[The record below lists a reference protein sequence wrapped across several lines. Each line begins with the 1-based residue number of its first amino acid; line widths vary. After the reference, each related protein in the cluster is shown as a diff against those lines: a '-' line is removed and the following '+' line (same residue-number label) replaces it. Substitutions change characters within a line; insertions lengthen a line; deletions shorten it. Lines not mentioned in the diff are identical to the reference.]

1 MVSAAI
7 RILTLVEQT
16 SYMGDGKSPF
26 RGYGAIRAGSWLA
39 LKGLGPATATAKVGR
54 AALVSNFDAE
64 AMRGGADGWW
74 FSHSLYTGRPHT
86 RAATRPLAPPSSLK
100 TPYHRLN
107 AIV

>member
-64 AMRGGADGWW
+64 AMRGGSAGSTSQVIHDWQGILALARSPSGWADRG
-74 FSHSLYTGRPHT
+74 T
-86 RAATRPLAPPSSLK
+86 
-100 TPYHRLN
+100 
-107 AIV
+107 